1 MYMNVDFR
9 ERCKWTDATMD
20 YRQAAHEAKAP
31 RFGVNIEFWQE
42 RVDLAAAFRWA
53 ERLDL
58 HEGVANHFSL
68 AVGNGNT
75 QVLINPNQMHFS
87 RIRASDLLLLDVNDP
102 DVLDGPD
109 APDPTAWG
117 LHGSLH
123 RLCGHARCAMHVHS
137 VHATVLACLEDGVLP
152 PIDQNTAMFHD
163 RVVVDDCYG
172 GLAFEEE
179 GVRCAALFDDPKTS
193 VMIMGNHGILVIG
206 ETVAE
211 AFNRLYY
218 FERAART
225 YVLALQTGRELRV
238 LPDEIASKTANEI
251 ESYPGQAERHLSEI
265 RSILDRDGSDYAS

>member
-1 MYMNVDFR
+1 MVH
-9 ERCKWTDATMD
+9 
-20 YRQAAHEAKAP
+20 QHAARKAGVP
-31 RFGVNIEFWQE
+31 RFGANIGFWQE
-42 RVDLAAAFRWA
+42 RVDLAAAFRWT

-68 AVGNGNT
+68 AVGDDRT

-87 RIRASDLLLLDVNDP
+87 RIRASDLLLLDINDP

-123 RLCGHARCAMHVHS
+123 RLCKHARCAMHVHS
-137 VHATVLACLEDGVLP
+137 VHATVLACLEDSTIP
-152 PIDQNTAMFHD
+152 PIDQNTAMFFD
-163 RVVVDDCYG
+163 RVVVDDRYG

-179 GVRCAALFDDPKTS
+179 GARCAALFADPKTS

-206 ETVAE
+206 ETVADT
-211 AFNRLYY
+211 FNRLYY

-225 YVLALQTGRELRV
+225 YILALQTGRKLRV
-238 LPDEIASKTANEI
+238 LPDDIAGKTADAMEV
-251 ESYPGQAERHLSEI
+251 YPEQAERHLSEI
-265 RSILDRDGSDYAS
+265 KAILDHEGSDYAG